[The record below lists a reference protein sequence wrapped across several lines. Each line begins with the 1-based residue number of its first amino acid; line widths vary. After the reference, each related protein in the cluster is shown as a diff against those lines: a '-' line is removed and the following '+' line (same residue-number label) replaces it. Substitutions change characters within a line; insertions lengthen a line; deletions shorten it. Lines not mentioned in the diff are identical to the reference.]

1 MAYTGDVTV
10 GGAPDTR
17 ELPGLTVT
25 KVAVGPMDNGAY
37 LLRCTQTGTA
47 VLIDA
52 ANEADRLLELIGDTP
67 VSSIVTTHRHWDHWQ
82 ALPEVASATG
92 AVVIAHPDDAA
103 GLPVP
108 ATSLVRGGDRVVV
121 GATSIAVIHLRGHTP
136 GSALCYDADGALADS
151 PHLFTG
157 DSLFPGGPGTPRATR
172 SGSTSS
178 WTTWRSGCSPCC
190 PMPPGSTRATA
201 RTPRWGRSA
210 RTWRSGANGAG
221 SAAGRAGRGTRPAR
235 PGGGPVSGPGRH
247 RRRRCSGSSRRRVER
262 PAAGDEAQL
271 RVGGRPVDL
280 LVGKP
285 SLG

>member
-1 MAYTGDVTV
+1 LSERIGLLTPERTNEGETVAYTGDVTV

-67 VSSIVTTHRHWDHWQ
+67 VSSVVTTHQHWDHWQ

-121 GATSIAVIHLRGHTP
+121 GATSISVIHLRGHTP
-136 GSALCYDADGALADS
+136 GSIALCYDADGELAGS

-157 DSLFPGGPGTPRATR
+157 DSLFPGGPGNTEGDPKRFNQLMDDLEERVFAVLPDATWVYP
-172 SGSTSS
+172 GHGKD
-178 WTTWRSGCSPCC
+178 TTL
-190 PMPPGSTRATA
+190 
-201 RTPRWGRSA
+201 
-210 RTWRSGANGAG
+210 GA
-221 SAAGRAGRGTRPAR
+221 
-235 PGGGPVSGPGRH
+235 
-247 RRRRCSGSSRRRVER
+247 ER
-262 PAAGDEAQL
+262 PHLAEWRERGW
-271 RVGGRPVDL
+271 
-280 LVGKP
+280 
-285 SLG
+285 